1 MVLSIADGDTVTV
14 NEAGARLK
22 VRLAC
27 IDAPELSQ
35 TPYGQASRQAL
46 QSLLP
51 LGSQV
56 TLRIKATDRYGRTV
70 AELLTG
76 KNNRNISNN
85 SNNSNISN
93 NSNNSNNSNQ
103 NNINQY
109 NINQNNINQNNI
121 NQQMIANGQAFVY
134 WNFISA
140 CDRERYARLET
151 LARLKGL
158 GVWAVPGGL
167 ERPWELRSHSR
178 QR

>member
-76 KNNRNISNN
+76 KNN
-85 SNNSNISN
+85 
-93 NSNNSNNSNQ
+93 SNNSNQ

-109 NINQNNINQNNI
+109 NINQYNINKNNI

>member
-76 KNNRNISNN
+76 K
-85 SNNSNISN
+85 
-93 NSNNSNNSNQ
+93 NNSNNSNQ

>member
-76 KNNRNISNN
+76 KNN
-85 SNNSNISN
+85 
-93 NSNNSNNSNQ
+93 SNNSNQ

-109 NINQNNINQNNI
+109 NINKNNINQHNINQNNI

>member
-46 QSLLP
+46 QALLP

-109 NINQNNINQNNI
+109 NINKTNR
-121 NQQMIANGQAFVY
+121 F
-134 WNFISA
+134 
-140 CDRERYARLET
+140 YA
-151 LARLKGL
+151 K
-158 GVWAVPGGL
+158 
-167 ERPWELRSHSR
+167 SN
-178 QR
+178 

>member
-56 TLRIKATDRYGRTV
+56 SLRIKATDRYGRTV

-76 KNNRNISNN
+76 K
-85 SNNSNISN
+85 
-93 NSNNSNNSNQ
+93 NNSNNSNQ

-140 CDRERYARLET
+140 CDRERYARQET

>member
-1 MVLSIADGDTVTV
+1 MVLSIGDGDTVTV

-35 TPYGQASRQAL
+35 IPYGQASRQAL
-46 QSLLP
+46 QALLP

-56 TLRIKATDRYGRTV
+56 SLRIKATDRYGRTV

-76 KNNRNISNN
+76 KNN
-85 SNNSNISN
+85 SNIS
-93 NSNNSNNSNQ
+93 
-103 NNINQY
+103 
-109 NINQNNINQNNI
+109 NQNNINQNNI

-140 CDRERYARLET
+140 CDRERYARQET

>member
-76 KNNRNISNN
+76 KNN
-85 SNNSNISN
+85 
-93 NSNNSNNSNQ
+93 SNNSNQ

-109 NINQNNINQNNI
+109 NINQYNINKNNI

-151 LARLKGL
+151 QARLKGL

>member
-76 KNNRNISNN
+76 KNN
-85 SNNSNISN
+85 
-93 NSNNSNNSNQ
+93 SNNSNQ
-103 NNINQY
+103 ININQY
-109 NINQNNINQNNI
+109 NFNQNNISQNNI

-140 CDRERYARLET
+140 CDRERYARQET

>member
-76 KNNRNISNN
+76 KNN
-85 SNNSNISN
+85 
-93 NSNNSNNSNQ
+93 SNNSNQ
-103 NNINQY
+103 ININQY
-109 NINQNNINQNNI
+109 NFNQNNISQNNI

>member
-76 KNNRNISNN
+76 KNN
-85 SNNSNISN
+85 
-93 NSNNSNNSNQ
+93 SNNSNQ

-109 NINQNNINQNNI
+109 NINQYNINQNNI